1 MRSDQHITEIIRLAS
16 IMSILLPLGIYLV
29 KSRYAT
35 RAVHIIGMLAILSAA
50 SDFAGYFLSAHGK
63 STVVLFNT
71 YYIVLF
77 LLLSWF
83 YYIVTETRNARTI
96 IQAAAVV
103 YGILFVIISV
113 YEQSFMQYQTLM
125 WTITGMAMIF
135 FSVSYFI
142 HLFSVRNGVT
152 NFELLWINSGVLLYF
167 SLNLFLFVMSDYVLT
182 KLDPEISVLIW
193 GFHNV
198 NNIMKN
204 ILFGCGLYAFS
215 KERSASIDIV
225 RGPVEGVR

>member
-1 MRSDQHITEIIRLAS
+1 MRSDHHISEIIRLAS
-16 IMSILLPLGIYLV
+16 IVSILLPLGIYLV

-35 RAVHIIGMLAILSAA
+35 RAVHVIGMLAILSAA

-71 YYIVLF
+71 YYVVLF
-77 LLLSWF
+77 GLLSWF
-83 YYIVTETRNARTI
+83 YYLVTETRSARTI
-96 IQAAAVV
+96 VQAGAVI
-103 YGILFVIISV
+103 YAILFVIISV

-135 FSVSYFI
+135 FSISYFI
-142 HLFSVRNGVT
+142 HLFAARNAMT
-152 NFELLWINSGVLLYF
+152 NFELLWINSGILLYF

-204 ILFGCGLYAFS
+204 VLFGCGLYAFS
-215 KERSASIDIV
+215 KERSVSVNMIQD
-225 RGPVEGVR
+225 PVEGLR